1 MVYAISCQDLPFPPK
16 KTSTTSRS
24 WHDKAKKICNT
35 ATVPSQ
41 ICDGIVAVLQIQKL
55 LFYST
60 CDDTVAVLQ
69 IQKLLFYSTYNFCT
83 VSYPLST
90 VSFSLFRIYYFI
102 LMYRYIILG
111 KGHSLII
118 HIKKVFMEN
127 EKKVINILTI
137 FSFLIKVVSKL
148 S

>member
-1 MVYAISCQDLPFPPK
+1 MFLVERAYCIRAFAAGMVFVISCQNLPSQHK
-16 KTSTTSRS
+16 KISTTGRN
-24 WHDKAKKICNT
+24 WHGKAKRICNT
-35 ATVPSQ
+35 AIVPLQ
-41 ICDGIVAVLQIQKL
+41 ICDGTA
-55 LFYST
+55 
-60 CDDTVAVLQ
+60 AVLQ

-118 HIKKVFMEN
+118 HIKKVFMGN
-127 EKKVINILTI
+127 KKKKSN
-137 FSFLIKVVSKL
+137 
-148 S
+148 

>member
-1 MVYAISCQDLPFPPK
+1 MSYYVLLDSVRAFTAGMVYAISCQDLLFQHK
-16 KTSTTSRS
+16 KASTISRS
-24 WHDKAKKICNT
+24 WHDKAKKICNI
-35 ATVPSQ
+35 AIVPSQ
-41 ICDGIVAVLQIQKL
+41 ICDGTI
-55 LFYST
+55 
-60 CDDTVAVLQ
+60 AVLQ

-118 HIKKVFMEN
+118 HIKKVFMGN
-127 EKKVINILTI
+127 EKKVINILIAFFISYKSGIKT
-137 FSFLIKVVSKL
+137 FLK
-148 S
+148 